1 MTGVT
6 AEYEGR
12 VALVTGA
19 AGGIGAA
26 VSRLLA
32 QRGATVIVAD
42 FNESSGERTAAEIRT
57 AGGRAVFRKID
68 VTDETQVDALI
79 QSIGEE
85 FGGVHMAHNNA
96 GVLHPG
102 LRFHELSTADWDRTL
117 EINTRAVALC
127 MRAEI
132 RYMLEHGGGSIVN
145 TASGAGI
152 SSAPGISA
160 YTASKHAVV
169 GMTRSAAVE
178 YVRDGIR
185 VNAVA
190 PGTVDT
196 GMLADVPAERRDEL
210 NALMP
215 MGRMAKPEE
224 VAEVVTFLLSDKAS
238 YVNGAI
244 VTIDGGSSAHA

>member
-1 MTGVT
+1 MSEVR
-6 AEYEGR
+6 AEHADR

-26 VSRLLA
+26 VSRTLA
-32 QRGATVIVAD
+32 ARGASVIVAD
-42 FNESSGERTAAEIRT
+42 FNSDAGEATAAEIRA
-57 AGGRAVFRKID
+57 AGGRAIFRKVD
-68 VTDETQVDALI
+68 VTDEAQVDAMV
-79 QSIGEE
+79 QFAVDE
-85 FGGVHMAHNNA
+85 FGGLHMAHNNA
-96 GVLHPG
+96 GILHPG
-102 LRFHELSTADWDRTL
+102 DRFHELSMEQWDRTM

-127 MRAEI
+127 MRAQI
-132 RYMLEHGGGSIVN
+132 RLMLANGGGSIVN

-152 SSAPGISA
+152 GSAPGISA

-196 GMLADVPAERRDEL
+196 GMLAGVPAERRDEL
-210 NALMP
+210 NALML
-215 MGRMAKPEE
+215 MGRMAQPQE
-224 VAEVVTFLLSDKAS
+224 VAEVVAFLLSEKAS

-244 VTIDGGSSAHA
+244 VSIDGGSSAHA

>member
-1 MTGVT
+1 MTDAS
-6 AEYEGR
+6 AEFAGR

-26 VSRLLA
+26 VSRTLA
-32 QRGATVIVAD
+32 ARGASVVVAD
-42 FNESSGERTAAEIRT
+42 FNADAGEATAAEIRD
-57 AGGRAVFRKID
+57 AGGQAVFRKVD
-68 VTDETQVDALI
+68 VTDEAQVDALV
-79 QSIGEE
+79 QFAVEE
-85 FGGVHMAHNNA
+85 FGGLHLAHNNA
-96 GVLHPG
+96 GVLHSG
-102 LRFHELSTADWDRTL
+102 LRFHELSTEEWDRTL

-132 RYMLEHGGGSIVN
+132 RYMLANGGGSIVN

-178 YVRDGIR
+178 YVRDSIR

-196 GMLADVPAERRDEL
+196 GMLGNVPAERRDEL
-210 NALMP
+210 NALML
-215 MGRMAKPEE
+215 MGRMAQPQE
-224 VAEVVTFLLSDKAS
+224 VAEVVAFLLSDKAS

-244 VTIDGGSSAHA
+244 VNIDGGSSAHA

>member
-1 MTGVT
+1 MADAT
-6 AEYEGR
+6 AEYRGR

-26 VSRLLA
+26 VSRILA
-32 QRGATVIVAD
+32 ERGASVIVAD
-42 FNESSGERTAAEIRT
+42 FNEEAGERTAAAIRES
-57 AGGRAVFRKID
+57 GGTVLFRKVD
-68 VTDETQVDALI
+68 VTDEVQIDALVRFAVD
-79 QSIGEE
+79 E
-85 FGGVHMAHNNA
+85 FGGLHMAHNNA
-96 GVLHPG
+96 GILHSG
-102 LRFHELSTADWDRTL
+102 LRFHELPLGEWDRTL
-117 EINTRAVALC
+117 DINARAVALC
-127 MRAEI
+127 MRAQI
-132 RYMLEHGGGSIVN
+132 GHMLEHGGGSIVN

-196 GMLADVPAERRDEL
+196 GMLADLPAERRDEL
-210 NALMP
+210 NALML
-215 MGRMAKPEE
+215 MGRMARSEE
-224 VAEVVTFLLSDKAS
+224 VAEVVAFLLSGKAS

-244 VTIDGGSSAHA
+244 VPIDGGSSAHA

>member
-1 MTGVT
+1 MTDASADHT
-6 AEYEGR
+6 GR

-26 VSRLLA
+26 VSRTLA
-32 QRGATVIVAD
+32 ARGASVIVAD
-42 FNESSGERTAAEIRT
+42 FNAEAGEATAAGIRD
-57 AGGRAVFRKID
+57 AGGIAVFRKVD
-68 VTDETQVDALI
+68 VTDEEQVDALVRFAVD
-79 QSIGEE
+79 E
-85 FGGVHMAHNNA
+85 FGGLHLAHNNA

-102 LRFHELSTADWDRTL
+102 LRFHELSTEQWDRTL

-132 RYMLEHGGGSIVN
+132 RHMLAHGGGSIVN

-178 YVRDGIR
+178 YVRDAIR

-215 MGRMAKPEE
+215 MGRMAKPQE
-224 VAEVVTFLLSDKAS
+224 VAEVVTFLLSDRAS